1 MFSKS
6 IVAIT
11 LVVLALFQLVNASV
25 FSQLQFIK
33 IKSPKNNEVFEAGEK
48 VKIEYI
54 MQPLVYHSTSMGKA
68 LKLGIHFHSRTGNK
82 KQRKL
87 ATVSNSC
94 PISAAQNKFVTHK
107 TTWTIPKNTKPGSYA
122 FDFDENVQLRRGQ
135 MKVKETIK
143 VSVVEK

>member
-68 LKLGIHFHSRTGNK
+68 LSLGIHFHSRSGNSK
-82 KQRKL
+82 KQKL
-87 ATVSNSC
+87 ATVSKSC
-94 PISAAQNKFVTHK
+94 PVSAKQSKFVTHK

-122 FDFDENVQLRRGQ
+122 FDFDENVQFRSGRIQ
-135 MKVKETIK
+135 VKETIK

>member
-6 IVAIT
+6 IVTIT
-11 LVVLALFQLVNASV
+11 LVVLALFQLVSASV

-33 IKSPKNNEVFEAGEK
+33 IKSPKNNDVFEAGET
-48 VKIEYI
+48 VQVEYI

-68 LKLGIHFHSRTGNK
+68 LSLGIHFHSRAGNQ
-82 KQRKL
+82 KQVKL

-94 PISAAQNKFVTHK
+94 PVTASESKFVTHK
-107 TTWTIPKNTKPGSYA
+107 TTWTIPENTVPGSYA
-122 FDFDENVQLRRGQ
+122 FDFDENVQFRSGQ
-135 MKVKETIK
+135 IQVKETIK

>member
-6 IVAIT
+6 ILTIT
-11 LVVLALFQLVNASV
+11 LVVLALFQLVHGSV

-33 IKSPKNNEVFEAGEK
+33 IKSPKNNDVFEAGEK
-48 VKIEYI
+48 VHVEYI
-54 MQPLVYHSTSMGKA
+54 MQPLIYKSTSMGRA
-68 LKLGIHFHSRTGNK
+68 LSLGIHFHSRTGNQ
-82 KQRKL
+82 KQQKL

-94 PISAAQNKFVTHK
+94 PVTASENKFVTHK

-122 FDFDENVQLRRGQ
+122 FDFDENVQVRSGRLQ
-135 MKVKETIK
+135 VKETIK